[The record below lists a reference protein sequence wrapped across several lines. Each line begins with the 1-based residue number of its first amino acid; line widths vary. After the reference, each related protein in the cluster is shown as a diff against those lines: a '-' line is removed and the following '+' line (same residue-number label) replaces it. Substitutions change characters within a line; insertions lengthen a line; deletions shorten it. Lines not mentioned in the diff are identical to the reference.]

1 MSNNITTG
9 RIISLRAGTYT
20 VLTEKETLQCRARGR
35 FRKDGTTPLVGDMAA
50 VEELGGGEGY
60 IKELLPRKNALR
72 RPALANLDQ
81 LFLVCSMAQPAVN
94 PRILDYLIASAELCD
109 IAPVIVF
116 TKCDLCTEQDVKE
129 LLDIYRAFPCF
140 AISMTEDAEDI
151 SDELGGIKA
160 LMEGKLSAFCGNTG
174 VGKSTLLNRL
184 DPLLELPTGEISMK
198 LGRGRHTTRHAEL
211 FPVAGGWVADT
222 PGFSAL
228 EPAEQEGLTK
238 ETLALCYREFA
249 PYEGQCRFQDCAHVK
264 DKGCRVLEA
273 VAAGE
278 IPKSRW
284 ESYAALYEELKQK
297 NAWEQ

>member
-1 MSNNITTG
+1 MSNTTTG

-20 VLTEKETLQCRARGR
+20 VLTERETLQCRARGR
-35 FRKDGTTPLVGDMAA
+35 FRKDGTTPLVGDMAE
-50 VEELGGGEGY
+50 VEELGGGEGF

-94 PRILDYLIASAELCD
+94 LRILDYLIASAELCD

-116 TKCDLCTEQDVKE
+116 TKCDLSTEQDIKA
-129 LLDIYRAFPCF
+129 LLAIYCAFPCV
-140 AISMTEDAEDI
+140 AISLAGGAEDI
-151 SDELGGIKA
+151 SAELGEIKA

-184 DPLLELPTGEISMK
+184 DPSLELPMGEISQK

-238 ETLALCYREFA
+238 ENLTLCYREFL
-249 PYEGQCRFQDCAHVK
+249 PYEGQCRFQDCAHIK
-264 DKGCRVLEA
+264 DKGCRILEA

-284 ESYAALYEELKQK
+284 ESYAVLYEELKQK
-297 NAWEQ
+297 NAWE

>member
-1 MSNNITTG
+1 MTNTTTG

-20 VLTEKETLQCRARGR
+20 VLTEQESLQCRARGR
-35 FRKDGTTPLVGDMAA
+35 FRKDGVTPLVGDMAE
-50 VEELGGGEGY
+50 VEELGGGEGF

-94 PRILDYLIASAELCD
+94 LRILDYLIASAELCD
-109 IAPVIVF
+109 ITPVIVF
-116 TKCDLCTEQDVKE
+116 TKCDLCGEQDVKA
-129 LLDIYRAFPCF
+129 LLEIYRAFTCF
-140 AISMTEDAEDI
+140 AISMAGSAADI
-151 SDELGGIKA
+151 SEELSGIKA
-160 LMEGKLSAFCGNTG
+160 LMQGKLSAFCGNTG
-174 VGKSTLLNRL
+174 VGKSTLLNLL
-184 DPLLELPTGEISMK
+184 DPSLELPTGEISMK

-238 ETLALCYREFA
+238 ENLSLCYREFV
-249 PYEGQCRFQDCAHVK
+249 PFEGQCRFQDCAHMK